1 MKKQVLFMSAAFV
14 CAMAAFTSCSKI
26 DNPSGDSGT
35 GTGSDEVPGQTIRV
49 LTFEDADWKAGTNYL
64 GQQYWSSLID
74 YPQYGGKM
82 LYPTDA
88 KTPAYNWSDDGNTF
102 LAHIIVAGLYED
114 NQFYYGGHAVSNYS
128 ELDLSKGTYENQLA
142 IPVATGHNGSKNF
155 CVHFGSSTMMGIAP
169 YLYFSDDVARVIDHM
184 YVIPTTYTLNSI
196 INGDGY
202 TKSLVSQKGS
212 LWITATGY
220 DADGNETGS
229 VQFDLCKDGVYV
241 SDWTKFNLS
250 ALGKVVMVV
259 FDMDGTDKGDWG
271 LNTPAYFAYDD
282 VAVQF

>member
-35 GTGSDEVPGQTIRV
+35 GSDDVPGQTIRV

-64 GQQYWSSLID
+64 GQQYWSTLID

-82 LYPTDA
+82 LDPADYDA
-88 KTPAYNWSDDGNTF
+88 KAYRWSDDGNTF
-102 LAHIIVAGLYED
+102 LAHEIIADMYGD
-114 NQFYYGGHAVSNYS
+114 NHYYYGGHAVSNYS

-169 YLYFSDDVARVIDHM
+169 ILYFSDGAERVIDHM

-196 INGDGY
+196 VNGDGY
-202 TKSLVSQKGS
+202 AKSLVSQKGS
-212 LWITATGY
+212 LWITVTGY
-220 DADGNETGS
+220 NAQAEEVGS
-229 VQFDLCKDGVYV
+229 VQFYLCKDGAYI
-241 SDWTKFNLS
+241 SDWTKFDLS
-250 ALGKVVMVV
+250 PLGKVAFAV